1 MTPLG
6 RLRQAKPDKARTPES
21 REMTGRI
28 RPVRIEEVMT
38 SRVVTV
44 GRHTK
49 VGELK
54 ELFEKHDFN
63 AFPVVENGNLVGIV
77 TKLDFMRIFSVG
89 MRFSLTRYHELFAG
103 EVGQV
108 MREALVTLT
117 PKDTVE
123 KAVEY
128 MVEFGLRSLPVVEG
142 KKLVGMV
149 SRRDLMQHLLLEG
162 E

>member
-1 MTPLG
+1 MTSLS
-6 RLRQAKPDKARTPES
+6 RLRKAGSARADRPS
-21 REMTGRI
+21 RHSMAGSI
-28 RPVRIEEVMT
+28 RSAIIKDVMI
-38 SRVVTV
+38 RELVTV
-44 GRHTK
+44 GRNTK
-49 VGELK
+49 VRELK
-54 ELFEKHDFN
+54 ELFEKYDFN

-89 MRFSLTRYHELFAG
+89 MKFSLPRYREMFAG
-103 EVGQV
+103 EVGQI

-117 PKDTVE
+117 PRDTVE
-123 KAVEY
+123 RAVEY

-149 SRRDLMQHLLLEG
+149 SRRDLMQYLLLEA